1 MSLSDPRVSGRKRL
15 LSGLSRKGLHPK
27 CEEEKYHRSPTG
39 REKMLPSTRPHVDGC
54 DPTGS
59 VSKGKPFHCRA
70 NGRRRAEVSTQRWKK
85 LLHCNIRRGRRIL
98 RAVRRETDGCEDALH
113 RDELQ
118 ENTEWRTWI
127 PFRGWGKS
135 SSLVPKDEHQENT
148 KWKTW
153 IPFRGWGKSSSLVP
167 KDEHQENTKW
177 KTWIPSRDWGKQ
189 HPENTKWLT
198 WIPSRE
204 WGKSSS
210 QMPMDVN
217 GTWRARTLAEET
229 GISENLYQS
238 IRTELGSRA
247 LGPKNPHRM
256 SLSDPRVS
264 GRKRLLSG
272 LSRKGLH
279 PKCEEE
285 KYHRSPTGREKM
297 LPSTR
302 PHVDGCDPTGSVSK
316 GKPFHCRANGRRRA
330 EVSTQRWK
338 KLLHCNIRRGR
349 RILRAVRRETDGCE
363 DALHRD
369 ELQEN
374 TEWRTWIPFRGW
386 GKSSSLVPKDEHQ
399 ENTKWKTWIPFRGW
413 GKSSSLVPKDE
424 HQENTKWKTWIPSR
438 DWGKQHPENTKWLTW
453 IPSREWGKSSSQ
465 MPMDV
470 NGTWRARTLAEET
483 GISENLYQVTMFH
496 V

>member
-1 MSLSDPRVSGRKRL
+1 MSWSDPRVSGRKRP
-15 LSGLSRKGLHPK
+15 LSGLSRKRLPPK
-27 CEEEKYHRSPTG
+27 CEEERCRRSPAG
-39 REKMLPSTRPHVDGC
+39 REKMLLSTMPHFDGC

-59 VSKGKPFHCRA
+59 VRKGKPFHCRA
-70 NGRRRAEVSTQRWKK
+70 NGRRRAEVSTQRRKK
-85 LLHCNIRRGRRIL
+85 LLRCNIRRGRRIL
-98 RAVRRETDGCEDALH
+98 RAGRRETDDCEDALH
-113 RDELQ
+113 RDEHQ
-118 ENTEWRTWI
+118 ENTQWRTWI
-127 PFRGWGKS
+127 PSRDWGKQHQENAKWRTWISFRGWGRS
-135 SSLVPKDEHQENT
+135 SSLM
-148 KWKTW
+148 
-153 IPFRGWGKSSSLVP
+153 P

-217 GTWRARTLAEET
+217 GTWRARKLAEET
-229 GISENLYQS
+229 GINGNLYQRT
-238 IRTELGSRA
+238 RTELEGRA
-247 LGPKNPHRM
+247 TDPKKPLRM
-256 SLSDPRVS
+256 SWSDPRVS
-264 GRKRLLSG
+264 GRKRPLSG
-272 LSRKGLH
+272 LSRNRLP

-285 KYHRSPTGREKM
+285 RCRRSPAGREKM
-297 LPSTR
+297 LLSTM
-302 PHVDGCDPTGSVSK
+302 PHFDGCDPTGSVRK

-330 EVSTQRWK
+330 EVSTQRRK
-338 KLLHCNIRRGR
+338 KLLRCNIRRGR
-349 RILRAVRRETDGCE
+349 RILRAGRRETDDCE

-369 ELQEN
+369 EHQEN
-374 TEWRTWIPFRGW
+374 TQWRTWIPSRDWGKQHQENAKWRTWISFRGW
-386 GKSSSLVPKDEHQ
+386 GRSSSLM
-399 ENTKWKTWIPFRGW
+399 
-413 GKSSSLVPKDE
+413 PKDE

-470 NGTWRARTLAEET
+470 NGTWRARKLAEET
-483 GISENLYQVTMFH
+483 GINGNLYQVTMFH

>member
-1 MSLSDPRVSGRKRL
+1 MDP
-15 LSGLSRKGLHPK
+15 LSGLGKAASREHQVADMD
-27 CEEEKYHRSPTG
+27 S
-39 REKMLPSTRPHVDGC
+39 LPGMGKVLKPDADGC
-54 DPTGS
+54 QWDVACEDTRRRDRNQRKP
-59 VSKGKPFHCRA
+59 VSKYPHGIGEP
-70 NGRRRAEVSTQRWKK
+70 
-85 LLHCNIRRGRRIL
+85 
-98 RAVRRETDGCEDALH
+98 
-113 RDELQ
+113 
-118 ENTEWRTWI
+118 
-127 PFRGWGKS
+127 S
-135 SSLVPKDEHQENT
+135 SWPQ
-148 KWKTW
+148 
-153 IPFRGWGKSSSLVP
+153 
-167 KDEHQENTKW
+167 
-177 KTWIPSRDWGKQ
+177 
-189 HPENTKWLT
+189 
-198 WIPSRE
+198 
-204 WGKSSS
+204 
-210 QMPMDVN
+210 
-217 GTWRARTLAEET
+217 
-229 GISENLYQS
+229 
-238 IRTELGSRA
+238 
-247 LGPKNPHRM
+247 NPHRM

-399 ENTKWKTWIPFRGW
+399 ENTKWKTWIP
-413 GKSSSLVPKDE
+413 
-424 HQENTKWKTWIPSR
+424 SR